1 MLPLVPATQSD
12 SGSFDAVLELLVNS
26 GRDLPEAMMM
36 MIPEAWQN
44 DKLMPQ
50 VCFLS
55 SYCHIMS
62 LRVCCLSSVQTC
74 SSMGKLLL
82 RAKSLR
88 PSQDFDEG
96 CAVYLSS
103 VEPLALCL
111 NRSTAVLTVSTKLM
125 AEQRSSPC
133 RTSRSPVD
141 PTLSLALQVCS

>member
-55 SYCHIMS
+55 SYCHITS
-62 LRVCCLSSVQTC
+62 LRWCFLVSVQTC
-74 SSMGKLLL
+74 SSLGM
-82 RAKSLR
+82 
-88 PSQDFDEG
+88 
-96 CAVYLSS
+96 V
-103 VEPLALCL
+103 
-111 NRSTAVLTVSTKLM
+111 M
-125 AEQRSSPC
+125 AQFC
-133 RTSRSPVD
+133 
-141 PTLSLALQVCS
+141 